1 MTSETLDVAICQLT
15 SVDDLKIN
23 VDSIL
28 SLLEPLEPHPP
39 QLVCLPENCL
49 YMRVREGQSIPAIA
63 LDNLE
68 LRRLLNWS
76 RATGAVLHL
85 GSVAVSCPN
94 ADDAEQKLYNST
106 LILRPDGSIEDAYRK
121 IHLFDVD
128 VTGHR
133 RVRESDF
140 FARGERPTLFEVG
153 GWTIGNTICY
163 DLRFAELYSV
173 YAKAQVD
180 AVVVPSAFLVPT
192 GQAHWH
198 VLLRAR
204 AIESQFYVLAAAQGG
219 EHGSSD
225 GAGRQTYGHS
235 LVVGPWGEIL
245 QEVSAEDMAAGRRV
259 LRLQLSRDRL
269 RSVRAQIPMAD
280 HRCMT
285 AFSLQ

>member
-1 MTSETLDVAICQLT
+1 MTETLDVAICQLT
-15 SVDDLKIN
+15 SIDDLKIN
-23 VDSIL
+23 VDTIL
-28 SLLEPLEPHPP
+28 SLLSPLELQPP

-63 LDNLE
+63 LGNPE
-68 LRRLLNWS
+68 LRRLLSWS
-76 RATGAVLHL
+76 QATGTVLHL
-85 GSVAVSCPN
+85 GSVAVSCPT
-94 ADDAEQKLYNST
+94 AAGAEPKLYNST

-133 RVRESDF
+133 RVRESDLF
-140 FARGERPTLFEVG
+140 IRGERPSVFEVG

-163 DLRFAELYSV
+163 DLRFAEIYSV
-173 YAKAQVD
+173 YARAQVD

-219 EHGSSD
+219 EHGSSE

-245 QEVSAEDMAAGRRV
+245 KEVSDEDLAAGRRV
-259 LRLQLSRDRL
+259 LRLQLNRDRL
-269 RSVRAQIPMAD
+269 RSVRAQIPMSN
-280 HRCMT
+280 HRRET
-285 AFSLQ
+285 VFSLQ